1 MTDKDQSIWSSLAR
15 YCTELAPVIGPLLSA
30 AGETAEAIERASLS
44 KSKESRAALPVSYE
58 SD

>member
-1 MTDKDQSIWSSLAR
+1 MPDKDQSIWTSLAR

-30 AGETAEAIERASLS
+30 AGETAEAIERASIADS
-44 KSKESRAALPVSYE
+44 KSSRVARLVSYE

>member
-1 MTDKDQSIWSSLAR
+1 MPDNQSIWTSIAR

-30 AGETAEAIERASLS
+30 AGETAEAIERASIADS
-44 KSKESRAALPVSYE
+44 KSSSAARLVSYE